1 MESSTGAALRRTP
14 LNALF
19 RDLGARFVDFA
30 GWEMPVQFSSVIDEH
45 MAVRTAAGLFDV
57 SHMGEIEIDGREA
70 LALVQRVTC
79 NDAAR
84 LEVGQA
90 QYTGLLNERGGFV
103 DDILVYRRGADRF
116 LLVVNAGNTDKDFA
130 WVKAHAHGDVRVDN
144 TSARWAQIAIQGPR
158 SEAILQVLCA
168 GDLRAIAYY
177 RFAEMAVKGVAC
189 IVSRTGYTGE
199 DGFEIYGPT
208 GAAADLFSALLSAG
222 KSAGLLPC
230 GLGARDTLR
239 LEARMPLYGNDI
251 DDTTTPLEAG
261 LKWIV
266 KTGKGGYIGRD
277 ALTRQEKEGVG
288 RRLVGFEMV
297 DRGIARHGYAV
308 RHDGREVGRVT
319 SGTFGPYVK
328 KNIGMAYVPP
338 GLAQPGARFAVAIR
352 ERDAAAVV
360 VPGPF
365 YKRAR

>member
-1 MESSTGAALRRTP
+1 MDSPAGAAIRRTP

-19 RDLGARFVDFA
+19 RDLGARLVDFA

-57 SHMGEIEIDGREA
+57 SHMGEIEVEGPDA
-70 LALVQRVTC
+70 LALVQQVTC

-84 LEVGQA
+84 LATGQA

-103 DDILVYRRGADRF
+103 DDILVYRRGPDRF

-130 WVKAHAHGDVRVDN
+130 WVKGHAAGDVRVEN
-144 TSARWAQIAIQGPR
+144 ASQAWAQIALQGPR
-158 SEAILQVLCA
+158 AGEILKAHCD
-168 GDLRAIAYY
+168 GDLGAIAYY
-177 RFAEMAVKGVAC
+177 HFAEMAVRGVAC

-199 DGFEIYGPT
+199 DGFEIYAPPA
-208 GAAADLFSALLSAG
+208 AAADLFTALLRAG
-222 KSAGLLPC
+222 KGAGLLPC

-251 DDTTTPLEAG
+251 DDTTTPFEAG
-261 LKWIV
+261 LGWIV
-266 KTGKGGYIGRD
+266 KTGKGD
-277 ALTRQEKEGVG
+277 FVG
-288 RRLVGFEMV
+288 REALLRQQREGPARRLAGFEMV
-297 DRGIARHGYAV
+297 DRGIARHGHPV
-308 RHDGREVGRVT
+308 RHDGRDVGVVT
-319 SGTFGPYVK
+319 SGTFGPFVK

-338 GLAQPGARFAVAIR
+338 GLSEPGARFAVVIR
-352 ERDAAAVV
+352 ERAAEAVV

-365 YKRAR
+365 YRRAR